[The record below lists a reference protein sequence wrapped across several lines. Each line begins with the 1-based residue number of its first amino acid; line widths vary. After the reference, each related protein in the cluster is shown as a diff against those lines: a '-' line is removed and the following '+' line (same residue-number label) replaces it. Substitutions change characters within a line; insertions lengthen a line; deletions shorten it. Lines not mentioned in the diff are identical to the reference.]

1 MSEHKFRVGQT
12 VRFYPSER
20 GASAPRGAY
29 IVTTELPERDG
40 EFQYRI
46 RNIVEPHDRA
56 AAESELRAVSELAP
70 ATHGKSL
77 GL

>member
-1 MSEHKFRVGQT
+1 MSEHKFRVRQT

-20 GASAPRGAY
+20 GTSAPRGAY

-46 RNIVEPHDRA
+46 RSIVEPHDLA
-56 AAESELRAVSELAP
+56 AAKANCAR
-70 ATHGKSL
+70 
-77 GL
+77 